1 VPRLGPEFERR
12 YRMPRSLYEK
22 VRAGVL
28 EVDAHLSQRPDAAGV
43 IGASCYDPPS
53 EGHECD
59 RLRGPAD
66 AL

>member
-1 VPRLGPEFERR
+1 
-12 YRMPRSLYEK
+12 MPRSLYEK